1 VPEWIQTIADWLA
14 VREVRAIIISL
25 ILSWGITQFVK
36 NAPSLV
42 AMPERHRRFW
52 TRVLAFF
59 LSALPAVALWPG
71 DWVERLGIGMA
82 IGFASPVIYTY
93 GARVL
98 YHFFPWLEIK
108 MSATPAVPADEC
120 KP

>member
-1 VPEWIQTIADWLA
+1 MFDWINTVATWLTF
-14 VREVRAIIISL
+14 REVRAIIVGL
-25 ILSWGITQFVK
+25 IVSWGVTQLVK

-42 AMPERHRRFW
+42 AMPEVPRRFW
-52 TRVLAFF
+52 TRMLAF
-59 LSALPAVALWPG
+59 LLGALPVAAMWPG
-71 DWVERLGIGMA
+71 DWIERLGIAAA

-98 YHFFPWLEIK
+98 YHFWPWLEPK
-108 MSATPAVPADEC
+108 MSAMPVVPADEC

>member
-1 VPEWIQTIADWLA
+1 MPEWIQTIADWLTY
-14 VREVRAIIISL
+14 REVRAIIVGL
-25 ILSWGITQFVK
+25 ILSWGITQVVK

-42 AMPERHRRFW
+42 AMPENDRRFW
-52 TRVLAFF
+52 TRVLAF
-59 LSALPAVALWPG
+59 LLGALPSVALWPG
-71 DWVERLGIGMA
+71 DWVERLSIGAA

-108 MSATPAVPADEC
+108 MSATPAVPKDEVQ
-120 KP
+120 P